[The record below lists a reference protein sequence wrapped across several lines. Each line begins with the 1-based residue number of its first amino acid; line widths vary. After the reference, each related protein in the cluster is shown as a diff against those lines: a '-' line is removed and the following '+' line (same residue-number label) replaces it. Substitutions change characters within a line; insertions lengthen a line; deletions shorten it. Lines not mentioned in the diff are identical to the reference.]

1 MKTFEKLKQI
11 AERSKTDKK
20 FKFHSL
26 AHLINEESLSAC
38 YWELKRNKASGVD
51 GVTVEEYGEKLEE
64 NLIGLVERM
73 KTKKYRPQPV
83 KRVYI
88 PKANSKELR
97 GLGIPAVEDKLVQ
110 IMMKKILESIFEQD
124 FLNCSNGFRPNRSCH
139 VAVNQLDKVVMTKP
153 VNYIVEVDIRKFFDN
168 VRHYW
173 LLRCVEER
181 IADPNFLW
189 LIRKFLK
196 AGVMEDGIW
205 KKSKVGTPQGGV
217 ISPLL
222 ANIYLHYV
230 LDLWFEKV
238 FKQNAKG
245 YVQLIRYCDDFIT
258 AVENQSEAERFLLEL
273 KERLKKFN
281 LEISEEKTKII
292 KFGRKVWYQAKSIKG
307 KVATFDFLGFTHYC
321 KVSRNGYFIM
331 GHKTSK
337 QNLSRKLKEV
347 KKWLKK
353 VRNLLPMKLWMPIL
367 KAKITGHY
375 NYFGISG
382 NYRSLQQFYYEVCK
396 LSFKWINRRSQKRSM
411 TLEQYF
417 KYLERHPLPKPKIYH
432 SLYTL
437 SPVW

>member
-1 MKTFEKLKQI
+1 MKTFKKLKQI
-11 AERSKTDKK
+11 IEKVKTDKK
-20 FKFHSL
+20 FEFHSL
-26 AHLINEESLSAC
+26 AHLINVESLSVC

-51 GVTVEEYGEKLEE
+51 GVTVEGYGKKLQE
-64 NLIGLVERM
+64 NLSDLVERM
-73 KTKKYRPQPV
+73 KAKKYRPQPV
-83 KRVYI
+83 RRVYI
-88 PKANSKELR
+88 PKAGKKELR
-97 GLGIPAVEDKLVQ
+97 GLGIPTVEDKIVQ
-110 IMMKKILESIFEQD
+110 MMMKKILEAIFEPD
-124 FLNCSNGFRPNRSCH
+124 FLDCSNGFRPDRSCH

-153 VNYIVEVDIRKFFDN
+153 VSYIVEVDIRKFFDN

-181 IADPNFLW
+181 VGDPNFLW
-189 LIRKFLK
+189 LLRKFLK
-196 AGVMEDGIW
+196 AGVMEDGMW
-205 KKSKVGTPQGGV
+205 KKSRVGTPQGGV

-238 FKQNAKG
+238 FKRNAKG
-245 YVQLIRYCDDFIT
+245 YVKLIRYCDDFIV
-258 AVENQSEAERFLLEL
+258 AVEYREEAERFLREL

-292 KFGRKVWYQAKSIKG
+292 KFGRKVWYKARSTGG
-307 KVATFDFLGFTHYC
+307 KVETFDFLGFTHYC
-321 KVSRNGYFIM
+321 KASRKGKFIM

-337 QNLSRKLKEV
+337 QNLSGKLKEV
-347 KKWLKK
+347 KVWLKN
-353 VRNLLPMKLWMPIL
+353 VRNLLPLRIWMPVL
-367 KAKITGHY
+367 KAKLTGHY

-382 NYRSLQQFYYEVCK
+382 NIRSLQQFYYEVVK
-396 LSFKWINRRSQKRSM
+396 VSYKWINRRSQKRSM
-411 TLEQYF
+411 TWKQFF